1 MSNRIL
7 YETEILKLDK
17 NNYKEILNKKVKLNI
32 KREDLGKTE
41 FIGIIRK
48 VNFETFLQHKVF
60 DIVLEDENENKLI
73 SLGIIGIN
81 KIELK

>member
-48 VNFETFLQHKVF
+48 VNFETFLPHKVF